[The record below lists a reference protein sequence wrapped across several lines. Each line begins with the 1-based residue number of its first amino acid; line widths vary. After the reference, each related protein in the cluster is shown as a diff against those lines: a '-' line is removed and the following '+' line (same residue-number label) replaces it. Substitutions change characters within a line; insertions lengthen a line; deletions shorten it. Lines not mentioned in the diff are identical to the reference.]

1 MGLFSDILLTV
12 DYDRTLT
19 ARDSTI
25 PENNLAA
32 IRYFMDNGGAFTVN
46 TGRSLPMTAPFAELV
61 PVNAPL
67 LLYNGG
73 AAYDVKTR
81 QVSQLHPISLP
92 QGDTIRAL
100 MEMFPDLNVEI
111 QGIHAHYQFVENEKW
126 VRFTEFS
133 HCPHELVDPDADVG
147 PFLKFSVYGE
157 IREPNVSH
165 LFYGSPEE
173 LARITEA
180 ENAIRRKF
188 GGFVDVYRAAPRI
201 IDVLAKGTSKGLAAR
216 ALQKSLGRKLLVCV
230 GDTDNDIPML
240 DEADYAFCPSDGGIA
255 DRYPNVCECDLGA
268 VADVIRNRLPQI
280 AAGI

>member
-1 MGLFSDILLTV
+1 
-12 DYDRTLT
+12 
-19 ARDSTI
+19 
-25 PENNLAA
+25 
-32 IRYFMDNGGAFTVN
+32 MDNGGAFTVN

-81 QVSQLHPISLP
+81 QLSQLHPISLP

-133 HCPHELVDPDADVG
+133 HCPHELVAPDADVG

-188 GGFVDVYRAAPRI
+188 GDFVDVYRAAPRI

-216 ALQKSLGRKLLVCV
+216 ALQKSLGRKILVCV

-240 DEADYAFCPSDGGIA
+240 DEADYAFCPGDGGIA

>member
-81 QVSQLHPISLP
+81 QLSQLHPISLP

-133 HCPHELVDPDADVG
+133 HCPHELVAPDADVG

-188 GGFVDVYRAAPRI
+188 GDFVDVYRAAPRI

-216 ALQKSLGRKLLVCV
+216 ALQKSLGRKILVCV

-240 DEADYAFCPSDGGIA
+240 DEADYAFCPGDGGIA